1 MMFSCDSDNDNE
13 STNANAVKSLNIN
26 PYEDP
31 LGYKKENI
39 SSTGK
44 KGNIPGGERHHDRI
58 SINPVGTLR
67 EVFNDSNKYQYEWA
81 EKLGIRPIGSLAA
94 PSCHIVRS
102 ISCGRTD
109 PLISVS
115 CA

>member
-44 KGNIPGGERHHDRI
+44 KGDILHLSGLPALQICFFYHGVSARNLDTKYI
-58 SINPVGTLR
+58 
-67 EVFNDSNKYQYEWA
+67 FN
-81 EKLGIRPIGSLAA
+81 
-94 PSCHIVRS
+94 
-102 ISCGRTD
+102 
-109 PLISVS
+109 
-115 CA
+115 